1 MPASAQDP
9 LVSVVIPARDAAATL
24 ARTLASLD
32 AQDLDGRFEVIVVDD
47 GSKDATAAI
56 AEAAPVARL
65 VTQRAQG
72 PAAARNRGV
81 AAARGQRIAFTDA
94 DCFPAPGWL
103 AAGCRAL
110 EAAELVQGRVVP
122 DPGVEPH
129 PFDHTVAVGRLSG
142 LWETANLFVTRQAF
156 EAAGGFEEWLRPVVG
171 KAMAE
176 DVWFGWRVSRL
187 GLHAAFA
194 EDALVHHAVLRRSA
208 AEYVG
213 ERRRLRHFPEM
224 ARKMPELRSRLF
236 FARIFLSR
244 RSAAA
249 DAAALGMIAAAALGS
264 PWPLLAATPYAR
276 MVARGRGRRE
286 AAAEVLADLVGM
298 GALARGSAEAR
309 SPLL

>member
-1 MPASAQDP
+1 MVRAS
-9 LVSVVIPARDAAATL
+9 VIIPARNAQATL
-24 ARTLASLD
+24 GRTLACLAGQQTEVS
-32 AQDLDGRFEVIVVDD
+32 FETIVVDD
-47 GSKDATAAI
+47 GSQDATAAV
-56 AEAAPVARL
+56 AEAAPGRVRVL
-65 VTQRAQG
+65 RQRAEG
-72 PAAARNRGV
+72 PAAARNLGV
-81 AAARGQRIAFTDA
+81 AESGGSALAFCDA
-94 DCFPAPGWL
+94 DCYPAADWL
-103 AAGCRAL
+103 EAGVRAL
-110 EAAELVQGRVVP
+110 ESYDLVQGRVVP
-122 DPGVEPH
+122 EPGVPIGPYDRSLWIESE
-129 PFDHTVAVGRLSG
+129 VG
-142 LWETANLFVTRQAF
+142 LWETANLFVSRAF
-156 EAAGGFEEWLRPVVG
+156 FDRAGGFEDWLRPVAG

-194 EDALVHHAVLRRSA
+194 EDALVHHAVFRRSA

-249 DAAALGMIAAAALGS
+249 DAAALGTIAAAALGS

-276 MVARGRGRRE
+276 MVGRGRGRRE

-309 SPLL
+309 RPLL